1 MGKFSQHFRLLLLTA
16 ALVLHGICAWA
27 APFNVSGT
35 VTDET
40 GEPLIGV
47 SVKAE
52 KSNTGVSTDFN
63 GQF

>member
-47 SVKAE
+47 SVKA
-52 KSNTGVSTDFN
+52 
-63 GQF
+63 